1 MIQKLE
7 YRNAQRIEKSI
18 KTTSFTSTRTV
29 TKDYYVRAKQT
40 PFGIGTGFDDLKA
53 NASINTVQSENVWTP
68 YYEVNFIELD
78 FKEKM
83 MAKQAEK
90 AADVGGTEVKEL
102 EKQLKEHDEKVKA
115 GLQDAKDIAMGIKTK
130 KFNIQDKLR
139 ELKKKEEID
148 ENTPV
153 IDPKTVKIRSINNE
167 VKEDDLRELLAEFG
181 VILRARIPMNEDG
194 TNKGIGFVTFKDAES
209 ATKAIDYGFMK
220 YDYYE
225 LPIERA
231 TQSKA

>member
-1 MIQKLE
+1 MK
-7 YRNAQRIEKSI
+7 
-18 KTTSFTSTRTV
+18 
-29 TKDYYVRAKQT
+29 
-40 PFGIGTGFDDLKA
+40 PFGIGTGFDDLKS
-53 NASINTVQSENVWTP
+53 NASVNTVQSENVWTP

-83 MAKQAEK
+83 MQKQAEK
-90 AADVGGTEVKEL
+90 ALDLGGAEVKEL
-102 EKQLKEHDEKVKA
+102 EKQLKEHDERVKA
-115 GLQDAKDIAMGIKTK
+115 GIQEAKDAAAGIKTK

-153 IDPKTVKIRSINNE
+153 IDPKTVKIRQINNE
-167 VKEDDLRELLAEFG
+167 IKEEDLKEPLAEFG
-181 VILRARIPMNEDG
+181 KIVRARIPMNEDG
-194 TNKGIGFVTFKDAES
+194 RTNKGIGFVTFAEAES
-209 ATKAIDYGFMK
+209 ATKAIEYGFMK

-231 TQSKA
+231 TQSKAQRDRQAQFGDRPRGEGGDRGGRGRGGRGG